1 MLNRKTVLRH
11 GLLLGGLAL
20 GLLTAP
26 SPGRAEVLYKL
37 ETTCTIKGG
46 APVPCSVEAMNEGP
60 STLYLHKIGTATET
74 IRVTDSPVRMS
85 RWIPA
90 TKEWQSL
97 QQAGAR
103 FSSNTVCFNG
113 LDLCVVNPNYLN
125 SVRQDNATAMA
136 TRDLV
141 RVHFDDDG
149 RINITCYDEGCA
161 LIQKTA
167 AVQK

>member
-1 MLNRKTVLRH
+1 MLNRETAHRH

-74 IRVTDSPVRMS
+74 IRVTDSPVRVS
-85 RWIPA
+85 R
-90 TKEWQSL
+90 
-97 QQAGAR
+97 
-103 FSSNTVCFNG
+103 
-113 LDLCVVNPNYLN
+113 
-125 SVRQDNATAMA
+125 
-136 TRDLV
+136 
-141 RVHFDDDG
+141 
-149 RINITCYDEGCA
+149 
-161 LIQKTA
+161 
-167 AVQK
+167 

>member
-1 MLNRKTVLRH
+1 MLNRKTAHRH
-11 GLLLGGLAL
+11 GLLLGCLAL

-97 QQAGAR
+97 QQAGAPLLLQHGLLQR
-103 FSSNTVCFNG
+103 AGSVCGEPQLPQQCPPGQRHGNG
-113 LDLCVVNPNYLN
+113 
-125 SVRQDNATAMA
+125 
-136 TRDLV
+136 
-141 RVHFDDDG
+141 
-149 RINITCYDEGCA
+149 DEGSGA
-161 LIQKTA
+161 GSFW
-167 AVQK
+167 